1 MCPEQTSHQLSR
13 DCFTEAKD
21 ADNLDYEEIFTFGK
35 NGSDYITVYKQR
47 GFRPQPE

>member
-35 NGSDYITVYKQR
+35 NGSDI
-47 GFRPQPE
+47 